1 MDQSSLSDY
10 TILSMISFIVD
21 ASINLYDQCDRV
33 TANIR
38 DVPSDL
44 MLPTKLGPI
53 QLPVAE
59 MVPKNLLGL
68 SLGLSQP
75 PSNPVPYQGL
85 GGPLGHYCALIYRLT
100 LSPLPMGEGP
110 GVRV

>member
-1 MDQSSLSDY
+1 LGGPQASLDQSSLDQSSLSDY

-85 GGPLGHYCALIYRLT
+85 GGSSRPLLCTH
-100 LSPLPMGEGP
+100 LPF
-110 GVRV
+110 